1 MRRVLSSLATAR
13 TAIVLGTLVF
23 AVNVTAIVVM
33 VLAHYSIAEL
43 VRLSA
48 LVPTVAIG
56 TLVAVRRPRN
66 PMGWLMLGAGFFFTT
81 QALGTGYAILDYHLH
96 HGSLP
101 LGRVAIAFQPGWA
114 MGMVFIAGLLWLF
127 PDGDLPSGRW
137 RRVGGLLFASGIALG
152 AGDVRDVGVRR
163 RLTWPACRR
172 RRHPFDHRKPAC
184 LAAALAAL
192 DHHPEHRL
200 HRPDPVLARLARRP
214 DPEVPQVPR

>member
-1 MRRVLSSLATAR
+1 M
-13 TAIVLGTLVF
+13 LGTLVF
-23 AVNVTAIVVM
+23 AVNVAAIVVM

-96 HGSLP
+96 HGALP
-101 LGRVAIAFQPGWA
+101 LGRVAIAFEPGWA

-127 PDGDLPSGRW
+127 PDGHLPSGRW
-137 RRVGGLLFASGIALG
+137 RRVGGLLFASGIAWALVMY
-152 AGDVRDVGVRR
+152 ASSVAVAVSH
-163 RLTWPACRR
+163 WPARR
-172 RRHPFDHRKPAC
+172 RRRQSLGHRKPAR
-184 LAAALAAL
+184 LTAALAAV

-200 HRPDPVLARLARRP
+200 HRPDPLLAHLARRP

>member
-1 MRRVLSSLATAR
+1 MRRVLSSLATPR

-23 AVNVTAIVVM
+23 AVNVAAIVVM
-33 VLAHYSIAEL
+33 VLAHYSITEL

-48 LVPTVAIG
+48 LLPTVAIG

-137 RRVGGLLFASGIALG
+137 RRVGGLLFASGIVWALVMYAPSVAVAVSPG
-152 AGDVRDVGVRR
+152 A
-163 RLTWPACRR
+163 ACRR
-172 RRHPFDHRKPAC
+172 RRHPFGHRKPAC
-184 LAAALAAL
+184 LAAALAPL
-192 DHHPEHRL
+192 DHHPERRL
-200 HRPDPVLARLARRP
+200 PRPDPVLARVARRP